1 MPLFVVRIFNL
12 TKRTGL
18 VLMLDIREKVPKG
31 CESFRGLSPMGGR
44 EGKRR
49 SLRL

>member
-31 CESFRGLSPMGGR
+31 CEGFRG
-44 EGKRR
+44 
-49 SLRL
+49 